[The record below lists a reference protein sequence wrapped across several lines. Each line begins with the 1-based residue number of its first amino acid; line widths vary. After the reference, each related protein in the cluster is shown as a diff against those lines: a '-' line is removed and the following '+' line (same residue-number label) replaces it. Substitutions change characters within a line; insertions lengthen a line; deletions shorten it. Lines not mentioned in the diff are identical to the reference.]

1 MELNIKILGPT
12 RYLRIL
18 LNILKLLHVCVDPL
32 RLIVHP
38 RYVKHSD
45 SLAVGKVMLNML

>member
-18 LNILKLLHVCVDPL
+18 LNILKLLLVVL
-32 RLIVHP
+32 ISVLLGERLVTLLGCW
-38 RYVKHSD
+38 K
-45 SLAVGKVMLNML
+45 G